1 MNQEM
6 GWDAVAGSGVIDTV
20 LLPILAV
27 PFFWPVE
34 HRFCSGSNMP
44 NLQ

>member
-27 PFFWPVE
+27 PFSWPVE
-34 HRFCSGSNMP
+34 HRFCSGSKMP
-44 NLQ
+44 NLR